1 MKENIIGA
9 IAVVGLLT
17 GVWALASIPRALVS
31 NGSENFGTTAAG
43 NLLAENYIPYVLY
56 NGGYNTA
63 KDISTTG
70 GFTVGSTGSTFSNIV
85 GTSCNLTGMDASHAA
100 STTVAYDC
108 AVTGVTSSSNVIAQL
123 ASSTPVGAKN
133 YWSIIGSKAST
144 TAGFVTVLV
153 YNNGASAVPSATGVG
168 SSTSIWSSR

>member
-1 MKENIIGA
+1 MKQNIIGA
-9 IAVVGLLT
+9 IAIVGLVA
-17 GVWALASIPRALVS
+17 GVWALASIPKGLVS

-63 KDISTTG
+63 KDINTTG
-70 GFTVGSTGSTFSNIV
+70 GFTVGSTGATFSNIV
-85 GTSCNLTGMDASHAA
+85 GTSCNLVGMDASQSA

-108 AVTGVTSSSNVIAQL
+108 AVTGVTSSSIVLAQL
-123 ASSTPVGAKN
+123 ASSTPVGAKS

-153 YNNGASAVPSATGVG
+153 YNNGASAIPSVSSVG
-168 SSTSIWSSR
+168 SSTAIWTWR